1 MTKRRSPPTIAAPG
15 RAATPIASRHYRDYR
30 LRALTDAKSAQGVT
44 VSLCIPAHGEE
55 ATIGDIVTRVRRYLV
70 DRVGLVDEVLV
81 LDDHSTDDTAKVAEA
96 AGARV
101 VQAADVLT
109 EVAGG
114 SGKGEALWRSLYAA
128 EGDIVVWCDADIT
141 DFGSRFIVGL
151 VGPLLTD
158 PGVSFVKGY
167 YERPSLGGIGGG
179 RTTELMARPILATLF
194 PHLSTIV
201 QPLSGEFGGRRELL
215 ERLPFVRGYGV
226 DIGLLIDA
234 AEAVGAAG
242 LVQVDLGTRV
252 HRNRPLDELGPQA
265 LTVLQTALD
274 RSGVRYE
281 NPATLLRPGVPPLVR
296 AFAELPPLAT
306 LPAVVEGPPERP
318 PRKAPSPPVATLT
331 G

>member
-30 LRALTDAKSAQGVT
+30 LRALTDAKSAQGAT

-109 EVAGG
+109 DVAGG

-141 DFGSRFIVGL
+141 DFG
-151 VGPLLTD
+151 
-158 PGVSFVKGY
+158 
-167 YERPSLGGIGGG
+167 
-179 RTTELMARPILATLF
+179 
-194 PHLSTIV
+194 
-201 QPLSGEFGGRRELL
+201 
-215 ERLPFVRGYGV
+215 
-226 DIGLLIDA
+226 
-234 AEAVGAAG
+234 
-242 LVQVDLGTRV
+242 
-252 HRNRPLDELGPQA
+252 
-265 LTVLQTALD
+265 
-274 RSGVRYE
+274 
-281 NPATLLRPGVPPLVR
+281 
-296 AFAELPPLAT
+296 
-306 LPAVVEGPPERP
+306 
-318 PRKAPSPPVATLT
+318 
-331 G
+331 